1 MQQITRGDYLK
12 DLITIYIDN
21 NLQTSLTDLYNEFVF
36 QCGDIQKFLTPAQ
49 VIKISFNEQESQ
61 LLKSSN
67 TCYLAGIT
75 KDGHKETFNGS
86 LPAFLAAFTGRKR
99 LSPKDVEELKRFV
112 KEYEVE

>member
-12 DLITIYIDN
+12 DLITIYVDN
-21 NLQTSLTDLYNEFVF
+21 NLQTGLTELYSQFVF

-61 LLKSSN
+61 LLKNIN

-75 KDGHKETFNGS
+75 AEVHK
-86 LPAFLAAFTGRKR
+86 
-99 LSPKDVEELKRFV
+99 
-112 KEYEVE
+112 